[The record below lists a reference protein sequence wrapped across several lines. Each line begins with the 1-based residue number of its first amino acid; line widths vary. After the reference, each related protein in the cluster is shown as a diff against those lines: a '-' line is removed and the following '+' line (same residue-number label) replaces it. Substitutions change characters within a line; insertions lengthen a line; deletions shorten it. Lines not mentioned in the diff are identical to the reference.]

1 MIRQT
6 TISITVADTVAADGS
21 ETQAGTS
28 AAPLNGLLEA
38 VYVNHGTGA
47 GTTDLTITCGSPA
60 IPILTKADSTTD
72 AWFYPRAALNKAADG
87 AALTE
92 YGKIPLDGYVTAT
105 LAQANAA
112 QTCAVTI
119 FWDDLR

>member
-6 TISITVADTVAADGS
+6 TISITVADTVAADGA
-21 ETQAGTS
+21 ETQAGNS
-28 AAPLNGLLEA
+28 DAPLNGHLEA
-38 VYVNHGTGA
+38 IYVNHGTGA

-87 AALTE
+87 AAVTE
-92 YGKIPLDGYVTAT
+92 YDRIPLDGYVTAT
-105 LAQANAA
+105 IAQANKD
-112 QTCAVTI
+112 QTCAVTV
-119 FWDDLR
+119 FWDDGK

>member
-6 TISITVADTVAADGS
+6 TISITVEDTVAAEGA

-28 AAPLNGLLEA
+28 SAPLNGRLEA
-38 VYVNHGTGA
+38 IYVNHGTGA

-72 AWFYPRAALNKAADG
+72 AWFYPRAALALNTDG
-87 AALTE
+87 SALSF
-92 YGKIPLDGYVTAT
+92 YDKIPLNGYVTAT
-105 LAQANAA
+105 IAQANKN
-112 QTCAVTI
+112 QTCAVTV
-119 FWDDLR
+119 FWDDGR